1 MRVVR
6 GTFPA
11 GIMTVVAACAVI
23 SCDVPP
29 PKQTAREPIL
39 RYRMDAPPA
48 NLDPVRAIDNN
59 SLLYVLHIFDGL
71 VEFAP
76 GTVEVQPAVAA
87 SWTISEDG
95 RVYTFKLREGLTFHN
110 GMPVTADD
118 VVYSIRRG
126 LTKSTQ
132 SQKRDFLAPLTG
144 SGPFWDGETDKLPGA
159 AAPDSQTVVLTLA
172 APYPQFLTV
181 LATEAGSIVPRRV
194 YEDPEQTYLRQPV
207 GCGPFT
213 MASFEPDIA
222 ITLARF
228 QDHWKPRPTGG
239 GLDAI
244 RVRFI
249 RDAST
254 ALEEYRT
261 GGIDFTYE
269 LPPGQRAQIQ
279 AEMPAHFHHGQ
290 QLWIMFLAFNHK
302 AGPFAGNPTLRRA
315 IAHAIDAEYIVRNL
329 QEGKDWVATGVIPPG
344 MPGHAAGDAP
354 WSYDVERA
362 RALMTEAGYP
372 GGAGLPPI
380 DYLTNETQSFRRITD
395 RLTSDLAAI
404 GVKLNP
410 REMDMGAFLGELTA
424 QGGPRSPL
432 WRMTWFADW
441 PDPDSFI
448 GVQFAT
454 GAASNYARYNNPVFD
469 DLVARARRETDPS
482 LRADLF
488 RQADRV
494 LIDDVA
500 LVPIYWYGNDILL
513 RPEFTGWKLSPLG
526 SHAIAWEEV
535 SLDHRDGS
543 AG

>member
-6 GTFPA
+6 RTFQAGT
-11 GIMTVVAACAVI
+11 MVVLAACAVM

-29 PKQTAREPIL
+29 PQQTAREPIL
-39 RYRMDAPPA
+39 RYRMDAPPP
-48 NLDPVRAIDNN
+48 NLDPVRANDNN
-59 SLLYVLHIFDGL
+59 SLFYIYQIFDGL

-76 GTVEVQPAVAA
+76 GTLDVQAAVAA
-87 SWTISEDG
+87 SWTISQDG
-95 RVYTFKLREGLTFHN
+95 KVYTFKLKEGLTFHN

-118 VVYSIRRG
+118 VVYSLRRG

-132 SQKRDFLAPLTG
+132 SQKRDFLAPLDG
-144 SGPFWDGETDKLPGA
+144 SGPFWDGETGKLPGA
-159 AAPDSQTVVLTLA
+159 AAPDSGTVVLTLTE
-172 APYPQFLTV
+172 PSPQFLTV

-228 QDHWKPRPTGG
+228 NDHWKTRPNDG

-279 AEMPAHFHHGQ
+279 TEMPAHFHHGK
-290 QLWIMFLAFNHK
+290 QLWIMYLAFNHH

-315 IAHAIDAEYIVRNL
+315 IAHAIDTDYIVRNL

-344 MPGHAAGDAP
+344 MPGHVEGEAP
-354 WSYDVERA
+354 WRYDVARA
-362 RALMTEAGYP
+362 RALMVEAGYP
-372 GGAGLPPI
+372 EGRGLPPI
-380 DYLTNETQSFRRITD
+380 DYLTNETQGFRRILD
-395 RLTSDLAAI
+395 RLTSDLGAI

-410 REMDMGAFLGELTA
+410 REMDFGAFLGELTA
-424 QGGPRSPL
+424 QGGPRAPL

-441 PDPDSFI
+441 PDPDNFL
-448 GVQFAT
+448 GLQFFT
-454 GAASNYARYNNPVFD
+454 GAAGNYARYSNPVFD
-469 DLVARARRETDPS
+469 DLVARARRETDPAV
-482 LRADLF
+482 RADLF

-494 LIDDVA
+494 LMDDVA
-500 LVPIYWYGNDILL
+500 LVPIYWYGSDILL
-513 RPEFTGWKLSPLG
+513 RPEFAGWKHSPLG
-526 SHAIAWEEV
+526 PYAIAWEEV
-535 SLDHRDGS
+535 YLDRDGS
-543 AG
+543 SG